1 MIGHPMRWRAWAELH
16 RRELERRR
24 KQQQE
29 RIALLVSG
37 AAALIVGVSAW
48 LIL

>member
-1 MIGHPMRWRAWAELH
+1 MIGHPMRWRTWAELH
-16 RRELERRR
+16 RLELERRR

-37 AAALIVGVSAW
+37 AGLLIVGVSAW
-48 LIL
+48 LTL